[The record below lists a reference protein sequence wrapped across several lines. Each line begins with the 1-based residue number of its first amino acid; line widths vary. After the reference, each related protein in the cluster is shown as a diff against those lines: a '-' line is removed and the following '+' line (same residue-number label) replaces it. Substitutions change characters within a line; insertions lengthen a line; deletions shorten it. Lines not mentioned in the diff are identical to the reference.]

1 MIRVLSLALLTALT
15 ACGPSINPDDYPDPE
30 SLWAV
35 SMEAYRQGDW
45 GKAQLGFQRLMFEVG
60 PRDDRQAEARYY
72 VAETQLQQ
80 GQRLE
85 AARQFRRVSDDF
97 PRHRLA
103 PDALLRAGDAFAE
116 LWKNPEL
123 DPTYGET
130 ALATYAE
137 LMGRYPNSTAA
148 QRAALKIQEINEM
161 FAEKG
166 YKAGVYY
173 LRLRAFDSAII
184 YFKDVILN
192 YAQTSYAPL
201 SVVKLIE
208 AYDRIGYDDERMEY
222 CTYLS
227 QYYPGTPGAEERC
240 GG

>member
-1 MIRVLSLALLTALT
+1 MIRIASLATLSLLV
-15 ACGPSINPDDYPDPE
+15 ACGPSLNPDDYPDPE
-30 SLWAV
+30 SLWDVAKA
-35 SMEAYRQGDW
+35 AYREGNW
-45 GKAQLGFQRLMFEVG
+45 GKAQIGFQRLMFEVG
-60 PRDDRQAEARYY
+60 PRDERQAEARYY
-72 VAETQLQQ
+72 VAECQLQQ

-103 PDALLRAGDAFAE
+103 PDALLRAGDAFAQ
-116 LWKNPEL
+116 LWNNPEL

-148 QRAALKIQEINEM
+148 QRGALKIQEINEM
-161 FAEKG
+161 FAEKD
-166 YKAGVYY
+166 YKNGVFY
-173 LRLRAFDSAII
+173 LRLRAIDSAII
-184 YFKDVILN
+184 YFKDVILK
-192 YAQTSYAPL
+192 YPQSSYASL

-208 AYDRIGYDDERMEY
+208 AYDRIGYDDERLEY

-240 GG
+240 GR